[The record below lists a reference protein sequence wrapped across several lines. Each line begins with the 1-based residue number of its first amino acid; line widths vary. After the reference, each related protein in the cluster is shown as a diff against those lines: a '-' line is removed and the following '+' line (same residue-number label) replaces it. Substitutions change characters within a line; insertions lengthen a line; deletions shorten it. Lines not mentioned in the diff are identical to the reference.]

1 MPTFYNFKQ
10 DGNTHSFDDVFIPV
24 DAFRQ
29 GNLWTWGWNGY
40 GQLGINVSGF
50 VSSSHRFTPVTTF
63 AGGSNWK
70 QVAYG
75 GTYVTAAIKTD
86 GTLWNWGQN
95 SWGGL
100 GINSSGN
107 VICTPVTTFAG
118 GTNWKS
124 VGCSEINVA
133 AIKTDGT
140 LWVWGFNYYGN
151 IGDNTIT
158 ARRITPVTTF
168 AGGTNWKQVAGGY
181 AHFAAIKTDGTLWT
195 WGYNNEGQLGVNDI
209 AIRCTPVTTF
219 AGGTNWKQ
227 VSAARFHTEAIKTD
241 GTLWVWGRN
250 IYGNL
255 GVNDTTGRV
264 TPVTT
269 FAGGTNW
276 KQVASGY
283 AHTAAIKTDGTLWTW
298 GRNDYGQLGINDTT
312 NRLTPVTT
320 FAGGTNW
327 KQVAC
332 SEDAH
337 TAAIKTD
344 GTLWTWGNNAY
355 GYLDPGGALGVND
368 IAIRCTPVTTFAGGT
383 NWKQVSCS
391 GRGNMSAIE
400 YIDPV
405 L

>member
-1 MPTFYNFKQ
+1 MPIFYNYTEN
-10 DGNTHSFDDVFIPV
+10 GVVYSFDDVFIPA

-29 GNLWTWGWNGY
+29 GNLWIWGWNGY

-50 VSSSHRFTPVTTF
+50 FSSSHRCTPVTTF

-124 VGCSEINVA
+124 VGCSEVNVA

-140 LWVWGFNYYGN
+140 LWTWGFNYYGN

-181 AHFAAIKTDGTLWT
+181 AHFAAIKTDGTLWV
-195 WGYNNEGQLGVNDI
+195 WGYNNNGQLGINDTTN
-209 AIRCTPVTTF
+209 RCTPVTTF

-241 GTLWVWGRN
+241 GTLW
-250 IYGNL
+250 
-255 GVNDTTGRV
+255 
-264 TPVTT
+264 
-269 FAGGTNW
+269 
-276 KQVASGY
+276 
-283 AHTAAIKTDGTLWTW
+283 TW
-298 GRNDYGQLGINDTT
+298 GYNNNGQLGINDTT
-312 NRLTPVTT
+312 NRATPVTT

-332 SEDAH
+332 SEESI

-391 GRGNMSAIE
+391 GRGNVSAIE
-400 YIDPV
+400 YIDSYQ
-405 L
+405 